1 MYFAG
6 NEGATGGGGAPAT
19 GDGVATGVVV
29 TAGGRPG
36 SRGAVAQPATITR
49 AAAAVAT
56 RAANE
61 RRDPDKMVWFFL
73 EALVALLIAVGI
85 VAWTMGPKRRK
96 PPRVTTSDADR
107 DKIL

>member
-1 MYFAG
+1 
-6 NEGATGGGGAPAT
+6 
-19 GDGVATGVVV
+19 
-29 TAGGRPG
+29 
-36 SRGAVAQPATITR
+36 
-49 AAAAVAT
+49 
-56 RAANE
+56 
-61 RRDPDKMVWFFL
+61 MVWFFL